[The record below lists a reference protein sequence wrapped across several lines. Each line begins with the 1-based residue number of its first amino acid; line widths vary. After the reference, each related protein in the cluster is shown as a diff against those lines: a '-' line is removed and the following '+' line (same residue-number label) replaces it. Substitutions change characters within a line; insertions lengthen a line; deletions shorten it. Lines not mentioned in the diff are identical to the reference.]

1 MTPIKAILS
10 RLRRPRTSAPP
21 SRQGGE
27 PGSYAALTMLW
38 NEPDVLRVWAR
49 WYGGQLGAESLYV
62 IDQASVPFAEEL
74 LPPGASV
81 IRIPRGTKDEIKR
94 AHFVSDV
101 AGALLRYHEAVIYS
115 DVDEMIVP
123 DPARHAGLRGF
134 LDATRGDGAPIAPT
148 GVEIVQAADEAPI
161 DWSRPILSQR
171 RFARFFSRMCKPL
184 VLRRPAVWTAGF
196 HGTGERARVA
206 EDLFLFHLKAVDRD
220 HSLRRLGML
229 RDWTRV
235 DSNVVRNMSLHQR
248 TPDQEHIEAYH
259 DAPNRQLTA
268 QGPAPWSFGAEIA
281 RLQQGIR
288 RVEGSWLP
296 KRFHGPVARIPERF
310 DGLI

>member
-1 MTPIKAILS
+1 MTPLRSLLGRI
-10 RLRRPRTSAPP
+10 RRPLTSAPP
-21 SRQGGE
+21 SRHGGE

-38 NEPDVLRVWAR
+38 NEPEVLRVWAR
-49 WYGGQLGAESLYV
+49 WYGGQLGAENIYV
-62 IDQASVPFAEEL
+62 IDQASQPFAEEL

-81 IRIPRGTKDEIKR
+81 IRIPRGMKDEIKR

-123 DPARHAGLRGF
+123 DPARHAGLRAY
-134 LDATRGDGAPIAPT
+134 LAATAAERDPVAPT
-148 GVEIVQAADEAPI
+148 GLEIVQAVDEAPI

-171 RFARFFSRMCKPL
+171 HFARFFSRMCKPL

-206 EDLFLFHLKAVDRD
+206 PDLFLFHLKAVDRD
-220 HSLRRLGML
+220 HSLRRLSLL

-248 TPDQEHIEAYH
+248 TPDEEHLEAYYE
-259 DAPNRQLTA
+259 APNRQLSK
-268 QGPAPWSFGAEIA
+268 QGPAPWAFDEEVA
-281 RLQQGIR
+281 RLQAGVR
-288 RVEGSWLP
+288 RVEGAYLP
-296 KRFHGPVARIPERF
+296 KRFHGPVTRIPERF
-310 DGLI
+310 EGLI